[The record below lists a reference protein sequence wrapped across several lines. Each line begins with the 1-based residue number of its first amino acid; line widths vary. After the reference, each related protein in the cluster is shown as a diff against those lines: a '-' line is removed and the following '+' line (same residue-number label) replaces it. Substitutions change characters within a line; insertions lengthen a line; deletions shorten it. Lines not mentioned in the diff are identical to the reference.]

1 MIDLQIRK
9 PVIIIGAPRSGTSLL
24 LTVLSSSK
32 ELWSQYMETIDI
44 WERFYRFSNIE
55 FKNDQLTESD
65 LNPSNKEFLFDE
77 FHKFTFNNYYLGSFL
92 RQYGLKNEVLLDFIG
107 QENLIF
113 KSLFVHNYRIVEKS
127 PKTCFRIPFINKL
140 FPDCKFIFL
149 KRDGRS
155 NINSLIEGWKRSE
168 KYRRKE
174 VKNWSFI
181 LPPGW
186 EDYKERSVEDIAAF
200 QWAESNKAAMT
211 SLNKIESKRK
221 YILKYEDLIENPEK
235 SIKEMANFIG
245 IPPCSGL
252 KKFSKKLPE
261 VNYISKPDKEKWK
274 KNIDLIEKTY
284 PVIEPV
290 MKEMG
295 YLLK

>member
-1 MIDLQIRK
+1 MVNVQIKK

-24 LTVLSSSK
+24 LTVLSNSK
-32 ELWSQYMETIDI
+32 ELWSQYRETIDI
-44 WERFYRFSNIE
+44 WERFYSFSEIE

-65 LNPSNKEFLFDE
+65 LNTSNKEFLLNE
-77 FHKFTFNNYYLGSFL
+77 FHKFTFNNYYLGSFV
-92 RQYGLKNEVLLDFIG
+92 RQYSLNNEVLLDFIG

-113 KSLFVHNYRIVEKS
+113 KSLFVQNYRIIEKS

-181 LPPGW
+181 LPPEW
-186 EDYKERSVEDIAAF
+186 ENYRKHSVEEIAAF
-200 QWAESNKAAMT
+200 QWAESNKAAMN
-211 SLNKIESKRK
+211 SLNSIEDKRK
-221 YILKYEDLIENPEK
+221 YILKYEDLIENPAK
-235 SIKEMANFIG
+235 YIKEMADFID
-245 IPPCSGL
+245 IPLCSGL
-252 KKFSKKLPE
+252 NKFSKKLPE

-274 KNIDLIEKTY
+274 KNIHLIEKTY